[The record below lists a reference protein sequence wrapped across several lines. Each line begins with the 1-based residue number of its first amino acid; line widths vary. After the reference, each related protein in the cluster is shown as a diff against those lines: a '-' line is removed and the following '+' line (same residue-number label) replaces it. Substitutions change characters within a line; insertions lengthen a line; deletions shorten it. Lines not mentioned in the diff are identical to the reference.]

1 MNIDELIKLRLDL
14 LANSTNEDGYVSQQT
29 FLETVLPSA
38 VETGLVES
46 EDINFVPPNQNFNIL
61 GYNEN
66 ESGERLQ
73 LFIVDQSSISLSK
86 EKDDLILSRKDNHT
100 SHFKLAME
108 FVKKSIKGH
117 TDILIQDSDPFVF
130 CINCSRNSW

>member
-1 MNIDELIKLRLDL
+1 MDIDELIKLRTDILE
-14 LANSTNEDGYVSQQT
+14 NSTNEDGYVSQQT

-38 VETGLVES
+38 VETGLIES
-46 EDINFVPPNQNFNIL
+46 DDINFVPPNQNFNIL

-73 LFIVDQSSISLSK
+73 LFIVDQDSISLSK
-86 EKDDLILSRKDNHT
+86 KKNDLIQSRKDSHN

-108 FVKKSIKGH
+108 FVKKSMKGH
-117 TDILIQDSDPFVF
+117 TGNATKFK
-130 CINCSRNSW
+130 SW